1 MLYPAEL
8 PGQRRRLER
17 DLDESAVSGQTVTMD
32 SRAAHRLL
40 RRFNRFGA
48 QPGAIA
54 MFLAASL
61 AAAAPVRAACG
72 TPEGTVRVIDVD
84 ERVDLVLADGRTVR
98 LGGAAPPNPARSP
111 DLASTA
117 RSFLASRFAGRNGLL
132 LRLAAGTDRWGRV
145 VADLTL
151 SDPAASGGSAASA
164 LIGAG
169 FARVAP
175 AFEARSCAPERLR
188 LEDEAR
194 RAGLGVW
201 ADPAYRVV
209 DAADAEALHRSDGR
223 LVVIEGRVRRVG
235 FGRSRLYLDLVPK
248 GGPTI
253 VVPRK
258 LEQAFARAGHSFEAA
273 AGQTIRVRGAL
284 DNRLGP
290 RLEVSE
296 PAMIEFLGPSDALGA
311 GKPRL

>member
-1 MLYPAEL
+1 MRTSHGALLEL
-8 PGQRRRLER
+8 
-17 DLDESAVSGQTVTMD
+17 
-32 SRAAHRLL
+32 LL
-40 RRFNRFGA
+40 RRFERFGA

-98 LGGAAPPNPARSP
+98 LGGAAPPDPARSP

-117 RSFLASRFAGRNGLL
+117 RAFLASRFAGRDGLL
-132 LRLAAGTDRWGRV
+132 VRLAAGTDRWGRV
-145 VADLTL
+145 VADVTL
-151 SDPAASGGSAASA
+151 SDPAASGGRESAASA

-169 FARVAP
+169 YARVAP
-175 AFEARSCAPERLR
+175 AFEARGCAPERLR
-188 LEDEAR
+188 LEDGAR

-201 ADPAYRVV
+201 ADPTYGVV
-209 DAADAEALHRSDGR
+209 DAADAEALRRSDGR

-290 RLEVSE
+290 RVEVSE

-311 GKPRL
+311 GKSRP